1 MKSPKDTE
9 SFLSEDGRV
18 EVVFDIDELSESDI
32 ALVMKAAV
40 DGLDSEQIDG
50 ADHIT
55 VMITGDERIRE
66 LNRDFKG
73 EDQIT
78 DVLSFNA
85 DCETAGETE
94 SSMSEEDESGDDD
107 WPEFDSSVSVV
118 GDQVES
124 DRLGDIAIS
133 LPQVVRQAAENG
145 KSADRELA
153 MLTIH
158 GVLHLLGYDHAEVDE
173 EKVMFDKTD
182 AVLAKIFGA

>member
-1 MKSPKDTE
+1 MKSPEDTE

-18 EVVFDIDELSESDI
+18 EVVFDLDELSESDI

-40 DGLDSEQIDG
+40 DGLNFEQIDG
-50 ADHIT
+50 PDHIT
-55 VMITGDERIRE
+55 VLITGDDRIRE
-66 LNRDFKG
+66 LNREFKG

-85 DCETAGETE
+85 YGKTE
-94 SSMSEEDESGDDD
+94 SSTNKEDGSNDNE
-107 WPEFDSSVSVV
+107 WPKFDSSIV
-118 GDQVES
+118 DDELEL

-158 GVLHLLGYDHAEVDE
+158 GVLHLLGYDHAEVAE
-173 EKVMFDKTD
+173 EKVMFGKTD
-182 AVLAKIFGA
+182 AILAKIFGA